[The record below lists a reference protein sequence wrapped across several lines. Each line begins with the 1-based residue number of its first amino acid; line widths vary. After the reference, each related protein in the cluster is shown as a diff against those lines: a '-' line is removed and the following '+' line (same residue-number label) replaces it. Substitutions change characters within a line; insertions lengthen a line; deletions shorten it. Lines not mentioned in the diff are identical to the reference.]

1 MKAIAIVPG
10 RPETGG
16 VIDMPEPRD
25 SDGSVLVQT
34 RSIGLCGTDLE
45 IALEGYGIPP
55 PGEKRLVL
63 GHESLGEVIEAPEGS
78 GFESGNLVVGI
89 VRRPDPLLC
98 PACAAD
104 EWDMCRNGGFV
115 ERGIK
120 EYHGY
125 GCERFRVDP
134 HFAVRIDSRLGDLGV
149 LLEPTAVVAKA
160 WEQAERIGS
169 RSWFKPRLALI
180 TGAGPVGLLAAL
192 LARQRGLETH
202 VVDVVKKGAKPRLV
216 ADLAAHYHSESV
228 VDLQIEPDVV
238 IECTGVGKVGRDAA
252 LLAAPGGI
260 IALTGFSQ
268 SERLVKVRMDAMTRA
283 LVLGNKV
290 AFGTVSAARR
300 HYDQAAE
307 ALARANPKWLTQLIT
322 RRLAPED
329 WPNALEKREE
339 DIKVI
344 VDMILTS

>member
-1 MKAIAIVPG
+1 M
-10 RPETGG
+10 
-16 VIDMPEPRD
+16 
-25 SDGSVLVQT
+25 
-34 RSIGLCGTDLE
+34 
-45 IALEGYGIPP
+45 
-55 PGEKRLVL
+55 
-63 GHESLGEVIEAPEGS
+63 IEAPEGS

-169 RSWFKPRLALI
+169 RSWFKPKLALI

-216 ADLAAHYHSESV
+216 ADLAAQYHSEPV

-268 SERLVKVRMDAMTRA
+268 SERLVKSENGHNDQGAC
-283 LVLGNKV
+283 
-290 AFGTVSAARR
+290 ARKQGGIR
-300 HYDQAAE
+300 DS
-307 ALARANPKWLTQLIT
+307 
-322 RRLAPED
+322 
-329 WPNALEKREE
+329 KRCPPTLRSGGRGACEG
-339 DIKVI
+339 
-344 VDMILTS
+344 